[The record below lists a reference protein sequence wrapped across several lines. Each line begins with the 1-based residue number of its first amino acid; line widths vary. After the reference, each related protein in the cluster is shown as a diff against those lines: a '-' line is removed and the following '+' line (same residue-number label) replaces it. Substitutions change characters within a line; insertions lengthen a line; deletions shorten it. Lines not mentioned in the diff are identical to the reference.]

1 MAEKQET
8 IKKKV
13 LFVLP
18 DYCHGGT
25 NKSMESL
32 LQFLDK
38 EKFDISVYVL
48 YVDGG
53 KYYRGVYLPY
63 ILGKSLIYYLAHDNV
78 VTRKVMGAL
87 MKLSKRVNFNW
98 LYRYEVN
105 RLQKKYRFD
114 TIVAYQETTPT
125 KFVSLLRS
133 PCNKVAW
140 VHCDYADHYR
150 ITGGADELEDYSR
163 YNHIVC
169 VSHTTLQTFTN
180 IYPQLSDRCTYIYNT
195 IVKEA
200 INRLADSDEGETGF
214 DASCFNIVS
223 VGRFSEVKQ
232 FNKIPEICRQLKRLS
247 DKRFCWYIIGDG
259 DRKLIGSTIEKI
271 EHFNLQGEVV
281 LLGSKDNPYPYIKQ
295 ADLLVSTSYSE
306 ACPYVI
312 AEAKALHTP
321 VLAND
326 YPVASEVVPPESG
339 WICPIADMPQLLAK
353 LIEDKDGIYSQVKQS
368 PDNGL
373 PDNGDIARK
382 VEALL

>member
-1 MAEKQET
+1 MAEKQKAV
-8 IKKKV
+8 KKKV

-32 LQFLDK
+32 LHFLDK
-38 EKFDISVYVL
+38 EKFDICIYVL

-53 KYYRGVYLPY
+53 KYYRGVYLSY
-63 ILGKSLIYYLAHDNV
+63 IIGKSLIYYLAHDNV

-87 MKLSKRVNFNW
+87 MKLSKKVNFNW

-105 RLQKKYRFD
+105 RLQRKYHFD
-114 TIVAYQETTPT
+114 TIVAYQEVSPT

-180 IYPQLSDRCTYIYNT
+180 IYPWLSDRCTYIYNT

-200 INRLADSDEGETGF
+200 INRLADSDEEETRF
-214 DASCFNIVS
+214 DVSCFNIVS

-232 FNKIPEICRQLKRLS
+232 FNKIPEICRQLKSLS
-247 DKRFCWYIIGDG
+247 DRRFCWYIVGDG
-259 DRKLIGSTIEKI
+259 DRQLISSTIEKI

-368 PDNGL
+368 SYNGL
-373 PDNGDIARK
+373 PDNSDIARK